1 MTIMEAVN
9 SVDNLKHNTYSFAD
23 KVQWLSR
30 LDGMVKRLII
40 DTHES
45 RKVFFYG
52 YTEDTEPDTELLV
65 PAPFDAMYLRWLD
78 AQIDYTNGEYDKY
91 NNSILMFNVEWEKY
105 QKYYRSVHKPKR
117 SLERFLF

>member
-65 PAPFDAMYLRWLD
+65 PAPFDAMRKLII
-78 AQIDYTNGEYDKY
+78 QMVSMINIT
-91 NNSILMFNVEWEKY
+91 I
-105 QKYYRSVHKPKR
+105 
-117 SLERFLF
+117 RF